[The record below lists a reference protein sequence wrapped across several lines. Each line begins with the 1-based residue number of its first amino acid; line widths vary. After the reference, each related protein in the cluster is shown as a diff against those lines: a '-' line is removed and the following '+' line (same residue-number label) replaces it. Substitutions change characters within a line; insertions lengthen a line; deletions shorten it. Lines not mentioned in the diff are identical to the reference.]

1 MRHRDALGRELHVG
15 ETVNCPDGDVAQ
27 VYVLGRS
34 LAGESV
40 ALVTANS
47 DTDVTRHLSREV
59 VAVRQVRR

>member
-1 MRHRDALGRELHVG
+1 MGHQDALGRELHVG
-15 ETVNCPDGDVAQ
+15 ETVNCPDGEAAK

-40 ALVTANS
+40 ALVTANA
-47 DTDVTRHLSREV
+47 DTDLTRHLSQEV